1 MKNLPDSFSS
11 LRARGELGLPQTL
24 ARSQAVRRSWPFF
37 LDLIVACIGLAIF
50 YGVVQIARL
59 WLGQPQPNVVLS
71 MSPQALPRYAFYSV
85 VRMGLAYILSLVFAV
100 GYGYI
105 AAYSRRMEALMIAAL
120 DILQSI
126 PVLSFLPGV
135 MLAMVALFRTRQLG
149 LELGCIILIFTGQVW
164 NMAFSFY
171 SSLKSLPREL
181 TEASAIYGY
190 SRWQRLLQ
198 LELPYAAIGL
208 IWNSMVSVAGGWF
221 FLMACEMFV
230 LGSRDFRLPGL
241 GSYLQT
247 AASEGNTS
255 AILWGLMTMILIIVA
270 TDQLLWR
277 PVIAWS
283 DRFKF
288 EQVESSRRVRSPLLS
303 MLQQSNF
310 VQRLGNVTLAPLTER
325 LYRHAARNRS
335 THARYDEAGRR
346 TPSTVLRMAGLAVI
360 LLVVGYASLQALHLL
375 RGIDRHE
382 VLLIFGG
389 AGMTLMRVV
398 IALVLAVL
406 WTVPAGVAIG
416 FHPRLARIAQP
427 LAQIAASVPAT
438 ALFPVLLLLLFKSGA
453 GMGTAAVLL
462 MLLGTQWYVLF
473 NVIAGAMAIPN
484 DLKEVARLFHFGTVQ
499 RWRTVILPG
508 IFPYLLTGLIT
519 ASGGAWNASIV
530 AEYFRLKSN
539 TLTTFGLGEQISAA
553 TDAGRFAVL
562 LLATI
567 VMALMVVTINRL
579 IWRPLFRVAESKY
592 KLGA

>member
-1 MKNLPDSFSS
+1 MKKLPGSFGS
-11 LRARGELGLPQTL
+11 LRSRAELGIPQTL
-24 ARSQAVRRSWPFF
+24 ARSQALRRSWPVF
-37 LDLIVACIGLAIF
+37 LDMIVACIGLAIF

-71 MSPQALPRYAFYSV
+71 LSPRALPRYAFYSV
-85 VRMGLAYILSLVFAV
+85 VRMGLAYVLSLVFAI

-105 AAYSRRMEALMIAAL
+105 AAYSRRLEALMIAAL

-181 TEASAIYGY
+181 TEASAIYGF

-247 AASEGNTS
+247 AASAGNTS
-255 AILWGLMTMILIIVA
+255 AILWGLLTMILIIVA

-277 PVIAWS
+277 PMIAWS

-303 MLQQSNF
+303 ALQQSTF
-310 VQRLGNVTLAPLTER
+310 IRQLGRVTLAPLTER
-325 LYRHAARNRS
+325 LYRREAKHRS
-335 THARYDEAGRR
+335 THPEYDDAGKRA
-346 TPSTVLRMAGLAVI
+346 PSTLLRTFILAVI
-360 LLVVGYASLQALHLL
+360 LVVVAYAAVQALHLL
-375 RGIDRHE
+375 RSIDRHE
-382 VLLIFGG
+382 VLRIFGG

-398 IALVLAVL
+398 IALVLATL

-438 ALFPVLLLLLFKSGA
+438 ALFPVLLLLLFKTGA

-473 NVIAGAMAIPN
+473 NVIAGAMAIPS

-499 RWRTVILPG
+499 RWRTIILPG
-508 IFPYLLTGLIT
+508 IFPFLLTGLIT
-519 ASGGAWNASIV
+519 ASGGAWNASII

-579 IWRPLFRVAESKY
+579 VWRPLFRLAESKY
-592 KLGA
+592 KLS